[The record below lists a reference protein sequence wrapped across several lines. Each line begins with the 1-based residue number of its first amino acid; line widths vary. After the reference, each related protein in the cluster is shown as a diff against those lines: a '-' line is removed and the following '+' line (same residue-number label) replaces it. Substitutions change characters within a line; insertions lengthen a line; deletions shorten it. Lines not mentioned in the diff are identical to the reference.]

1 MSRGAAATGQ
11 PEHKGNGLYRDHGTS
26 RNRAEAASAG
36 DKVEINRQVTMAAH
50 AVPQGTQH
58 LPIQDSSRKLTHAIS
73 DHQENTPREAANNDI
88 GRGELPA
95 TSGHK
100 VLPPA
105 VDHTSSVRHPIDRS
119 RGRRGAGTR
128 RSREGRPSG

>member
-26 RNRAEAASAG
+26 RNRAEAVSTG
-36 DKVEINRQVTMAAH
+36 DEVEINRQVTMAAQ
-50 AVPQGTQH
+50 AVPQGPQH
-58 LPIQDSSRKLTHAIS
+58 LPMQDSSRKLTHAIS

-105 VDHTSSVRHPIDRS
+105 VDHTSSVRHPIGWS
-119 RGRRGAGTR
+119 RRRRGAGVR
-128 RSREGRPSG
+128 GSRGGRPSG

>member
-26 RNRAEAASAG
+26 RNRAEAVPAG
-36 DKVEINRQVTMAAH
+36 DEVEINLQVTMAAH
-50 AVPQGTQH
+50 ALPQGTQH
-58 LPIQDSSRKLTHAIS
+58 LPIQDSSRELTHAIS

-105 VDHTSSVRHPIDRS
+105 VDHTSSVRHPIGWCGR
-119 RGRRGAGTR
+119 RRGAGGC